1 MATGHVKWF
10 NRRKGFGFI
19 TQGSGEDIF
28 VHYSQISEDEQEGLE
43 QGEQVEFELC
53 RGPNGLH
60 AANVHRM
67 GKSPNVEERPP
78 RRERRETS

>member
-19 TQGSGEDIF
+19 TQGHGEDIF
-28 VHYSQISEDEQEGLE
+28 VHYSQIEEDENRGLE

-53 RGPNGLH
+53 RGPSGLH
-60 AANVHRM
+60 AAKVHRL
-67 GKSPNVEERPP
+67 NRIAQNEERRPQQEEQ
-78 RRERRETS
+78 R